1 MALFGGFDISASA
14 LSANRVRMDVVASNI
29 ANANTTRA
37 EFVNGSWQPYR
48 RKMVV
53 VEPINGGFDSVLKAA
68 MNTNTKG
75 APPAE
80 GGVRVTSVVGDRAPF
95 KTEYNPT
102 HPDADANGMVSYPN
116 VDMLKEMVDLM
127 EATRAYES
135 NATAINASK
144 AMAMKALEIGK
155 A

>member
-14 LSANRVRMDVVASNI
+14 LSANRVRMDVVAGNI

-37 EFVNGSWQPYR
+37 EFVNGKWQPYR
-48 RKMVV
+48 RKMVE
-53 VEPINGGFDSVLKAA
+53 VEPINGGFDSVLKAS
-68 MNTNTKG
+68 MNPGG

-80 GGVRVTSVVGDRAPF
+80 GGVRVTSIVGDKTPF
-95 KTEYNPT
+95 KTEYDPSN
-102 HPDADANGMVSYPN
+102 PDADANGMVSYPN

-135 NATAINASK
+135 NAAAINASK
-144 AMAMKALEIGK
+144 AMATKALEIGK

>member
-14 LSANRVRMDVVASNI
+14 LSANRVRMDVVAGNI

-37 EFVNGSWQPYR
+37 EFVNGAWQPYR

-53 VEPINGGFDSVLKAA
+53 VEPINGGFDSVLKAE
-68 MNTNTKG
+68 MDKNGTSS
-75 APPAE
+75 AE
-80 GGVRVTSVVGDRAPF
+80 GGVRVTAVVGDQTPF
-95 KTEYNPT
+95 KKEYNPS

-135 NATAINASK
+135 NAAAINASK
-144 AMAMKALEIGK
+144 AMATKALEIGR